1 MSTAFSGQMTAITG
15 AIERA
20 ASAAQERH
28 ESSCQQLLLET
39 GRITSGQAEFRQ
51 HFDDSITVVIDDV
64 AGVLG
69 ATQAVLREVGE
80 LRKSIA
86 DLRGECIDPINGRIE
101 SQATAFRESVSQ
113 LEQSMRQGFDDLTE
127 RLTVTRTTAAVAAI
141 AAIAAAVIAF
151 VR

>member
-1 MSTAFSGQMTAITG
+1 MERIAYVAVATSIPLAAGLYASRALLPLAFT
-15 AIERA
+15 
-20 ASAAQERH
+20 
-28 ESSCQQLLLET
+28 
-39 GRITSGQAEFRQ
+39 
-51 HFDDSITVVIDDV
+51 DSPVVVDDV